1 MRIRA
6 APIIR
11 VRKDRT
17 CNDIMVAMR
26 CRTIALIGI
35 LPVLCLLMVAAYHLP
50 PVHDRL
56 AWRLDNLLTQIKYAL
71 NPPEAEV
78 FVPQGKA
85 ITPQITYY
93 PTAMATPTPTPVVA
107 TPEATVPPSPTP
119 LPTFTP
125 TPLPRAV
132 KLSGI
137 RYEDQH
143 GRLNYCGPSNLSMAL
158 TFWGWNGD
166 RDVVARAIKP
176 NVDDKNVMPYEMENF
191 VESQTGLLAVVRV
204 GGDLELLKT
213 LVANGFPVLIEKGTF
228 LTDLAGIYSWMG
240 HYQLITGYDDDQGI
254 FYVQDTYVGPDH
266 VMTYA
271 TITEGWR
278 AFNYTYLIVYPP
290 EREAEVMN
298 LLGSRWDETTSAQIA
313 AEKASQEIYS
323 LTSSA
328 QFFAWFNRG
337 SSLVLLQDYGG
348 AAAAY
353 DQAFA
358 VYPTI
363 PESERPWR
371 MMWYQTG
378 PYFAYYYTG
387 RYYDVLDLATRT
399 LNNMSK
405 PTLEES
411 FYWRGMAKAALG
423 DTTGAIEDFR
433 ASLKLHPDFAPS
445 LYQLQL
451 LGAEP

>member
-1 MRIRA
+1 MSRGNRENVIMRF
-6 APIIR
+6 
-11 VRKDRT
+11 
-17 CNDIMVAMR
+17 MR
-26 CRTIALIGI
+26 LRSLLLFGV
-35 LPVLCLLMVAAYHLP
+35 LFLLCLLTLAAYNLP

-56 AWRLDNLLTQIKYAL
+56 AWRIDNLRTQIKYAL
-71 NPPEAEV
+71 NPPQEAV

-93 PTAMATPTPTPVVA
+93 PTATATPTQTPTMPPSAATA
-107 TPEATVPPSPTP
+107 TPSPPP
-119 LPTFTP
+119 LPTLTP
-125 TPLPRAV
+125 TPLPSAV
-132 KLSGI
+132 KLSGVH
-137 RYEDQH
+137 YEDQH

-158 TFWGWNGD
+158 TFWGWNGN
-166 RDVVARAIKP
+166 RDVVANAIKP
-176 NVDDKNVMPYEMENF
+176 NTDDKNVMPYEMVDF
-191 VESQTGLLAVVRV
+191 VKSQTGLLAISRV

-240 HYQLITGYDDDQGI
+240 HYQLITGYDEEKGI
-254 FYVQDTYVGPDH
+254 FYVQDTYVGADH
-266 VMTYA
+266 EMTYEA
-271 TITEGWR
+271 ITEGWR

-290 EREAEVMN
+290 ERETEVMT
-298 LLGSRWDETTSAQIA
+298 LLGQRWDEAVSAQIA

-323 LTSSA
+323 LSGSA

-353 DQAFA
+353 DEAFA
-358 VYPTI
+358 VYPSI

-378 PYFAYYYTG
+378 PYFAYFYSG

-423 DTTGAIEDFR
+423 DTAGAIEDFR
-433 ASLKLHPDFAPS
+433 ASLKWHPNFAPS